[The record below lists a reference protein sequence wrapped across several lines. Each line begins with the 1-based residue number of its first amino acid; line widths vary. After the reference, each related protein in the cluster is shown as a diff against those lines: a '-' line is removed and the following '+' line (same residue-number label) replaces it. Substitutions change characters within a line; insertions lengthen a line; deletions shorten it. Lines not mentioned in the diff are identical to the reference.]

1 MTVGYI
7 SYLVF
12 QLGSH
17 KDEFDYNGD
26 EYAVFGGGHN
36 IIRTPS
42 SKSKRKKS
50 PTRQNLFCKRYCFF
64 TNYCPRISKDESYNV
79 VRYGSDENDC
89 ERIVVVEENSSD
101 GEEGFMMETQ
111 TPQSLVQTQ
120 RKVDVR
126 SSPESFTDNPQ
137 FFKEKEPQCS
147 LKSKCS
153 DLQDDGTSKMNAHYD
168 IIYFISI

>member
-17 KDEFDYNGD
+17 KDEFDYNDD
-26 EYAVFGGGHN
+26 EYAVFEDGQN
-36 IIRTPS
+36 KVQDQ
-42 SKSKRKKS
+42 SKSKKS

-64 TNYCPRISKDESYNV
+64 TNYCPISKDESYNI

-89 ERIVVVEENSSD
+89 EPIIDVEQDSSLD

-111 TPQSLVQTQ
+111 TPQSLVQSLPREETY
-120 RKVDVR
+120 
-126 SSPESFTDNPQ
+126 STFGSFSADDELIQERDSRCT
-137 FFKEKEPQCS
+137 
-147 LKSKCS
+147 LKSDCS
-153 DLQDDGTSKMNAHYD
+153 GVSYDGKSKTNLITITPIPD
-168 IIYFISI
+168 NIFI